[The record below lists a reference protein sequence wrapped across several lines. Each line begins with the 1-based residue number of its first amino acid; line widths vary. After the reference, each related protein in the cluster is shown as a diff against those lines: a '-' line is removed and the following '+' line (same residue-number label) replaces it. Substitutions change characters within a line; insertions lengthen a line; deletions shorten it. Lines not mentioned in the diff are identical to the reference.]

1 MTCEAG
7 YRDNLLGAFTA
18 CTEPAGPAV
27 IRICLH
33 EHRRRVRVCAGH
45 AERAL
50 SGNPRAICRD
60 CISLPGELAHRC
72 PVTIVPADQEE
83 AAP

>member
-7 YRDNLLGAFTA
+7 LGNWLLGTYTA
-18 CTEPAGPAV
+18 CTEPDAQAV

-33 EHRRRVRVCAGH
+33 EHMSRVRVCAGH

-50 SGNPRAICRD
+50 SGNPRAVCRE
-60 CISLPGELAHRC
+60 CVQLPGELAHRC
-72 PVTIVPADQEE
+72 PVTIVPDDQE
-83 AAP
+83 AQP